1 MYKNIIF
8 LALLGSVLV
17 AVNASGAQKTD
28 EDPIKKLD
36 PFLGK
41 WQTEGIFDNGTKA
54 KSELE
59 CRWSPEKRYMIC
71 EQDVSFSSGHTHQLT
86 IYGYDEKAG
95 KHTFV
100 TLLDN
105 MAKPAGGFVEIKGN
119 MWAYDLSLD
128 DPKGT
133 QVRTTNEFTNPKT
146 ELFKTYVSNDHGA
159 TWNLTLQG
167 TARKVG
173 D

>member
-1 MYKNIIF
+1 MHKTLVF
-8 LALLGSVLV
+8 LVLLSAV
-17 AVNASGAQKTD
+17 APAMKAQRSS
-28 EDPIKKLD
+28 EDPISKLS

-41 WQTEGIFDNGTKA
+41 WQTEGTFDNGTKA
-54 KSELE
+54 KSDLE

-71 EQDVSFSSGHTHQLT
+71 EQDVSLSSGHTHQLT

-95 KHTFV
+95 KHTFA

-105 MAKPAGGFVEIKGN
+105 SSKPAAGFVEVKGN
-119 MWAYDLSLD
+119 MWAYDITLD
-128 DPKGT
+128 DAKGT
-133 QVRTTNEFTNPKT
+133 QVRTTNEFTNAKT
-146 ELFKTYVSNDHGA
+146 ELFKTYVSSDHGA

-167 TARKVG
+167 TAHKVS